1 MALRLIWIAVEQGIN
16 TGDEFL
22 ERLSRSGRGLQAPMA
37 VDQKNHRVARDVA
50 IEAWDLAGKGEQ
62 RIANGDLLQESAV
75 RVDDFVR

>member
-1 MALRLIWIAVEQGIN
+1 
-16 TGDEFL
+16 
-22 ERLSRSGRGLQAPMA
+22 MA